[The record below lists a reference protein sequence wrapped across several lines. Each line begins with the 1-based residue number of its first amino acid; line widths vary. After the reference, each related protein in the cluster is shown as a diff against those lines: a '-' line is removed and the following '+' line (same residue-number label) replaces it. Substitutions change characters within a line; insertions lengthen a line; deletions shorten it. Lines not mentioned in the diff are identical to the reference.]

1 MRARTGT
8 AQLPLHGGRAPAWLF
23 SRMVKLAREI
33 TIHVRAEYGPE
44 EMLRRLSDPFWF
56 QAFGCV
62 LGFDWHSSGVTTTV
76 TGALKEGIRGLEQD
90 LGFFAGGGKGA
101 VSRKTPAEIE
111 LACER
116 LSIDARPLVYASRMS
131 AKVDSAAV
139 QDGYQLYHHAFFFT
153 PSGAWCVVQ
162 QGMND
167 DNGMARRYHWLSTRV
182 ESYVN
187 EPHAAVCAESQATTL
202 NLVAEES
209 AGVRSSSAVLAREK
223 PDVVL
228 SAIREIPALTMP
240 RRHAVLLADVNP
252 QYLQKILLKTYD
264 RAPEDFETLLGMQG
278 VGARTVRALA
288 LVSEIIYGTPAST
301 RDPARFSFAHGGKD
315 GFPYPVDTGTYDKTV
330 EALRA
335 AVTKA
340 GIDRSER
347 VAALKRLVKFGEEG
361 IKNRRDAG

>member
-1 MRARTGT
+1 
-8 AQLPLHGGRAPAWLF
+8 
-23 SRMVKLAREI
+23 
-33 TIHVRAEYGPE
+33 
-44 EMLRRLSDPFWF
+44 
-56 QAFGCV
+56 
-62 LGFDWHSSGVTTTV
+62 
-76 TGALKEGIRGLEQD
+76 
-90 LGFFAGGGKGA
+90 
-101 VSRKTPAEIE
+101 
-111 LACER
+111 
-116 LSIDARPLVYASRMS
+116 
-131 AKVDSAAV
+131 
-139 QDGYQLYHHAFFFT
+139 
-153 PSGAWCVVQ
+153 
-162 QGMND
+162 
-167 DNGMARRYHWLSTRV
+167 
-182 ESYVN
+182 
-187 EPHAAVCAESQATTL
+187 
-202 NLVAEES
+202 
-209 AGVRSSSAVLAREK
+209 VLAREK

-288 LVSEIIYGTPAST
+288 LVSEIIYGTPASM

-347 VAALKRLVKFGEEG
+347 VAALKRLVKFGEER

>member
-1 MRARTGT
+1 
-8 AQLPLHGGRAPAWLF
+8 
-23 SRMVKLAREI
+23 MVKLSREI
-33 TIHVRAEYGPE
+33 TTHIVAEFGSE

-76 TGALKEGIRGLEQD
+76 TGAVKEGIRGLEKD
-90 LGFFAGGGKGA
+90 LGLFAGGGKGA
-101 VSRKTPAEIE
+101 VSRNTPSEIQS
-111 LACER
+111 ACER

-153 PSGAWCVVQ
+153 PSGQWAVVQ

-167 DNGMARRYHWLSTRV
+167 ANGMARRYHWLSASL

-187 EPHAAVCAESQATTL
+187 EPHAAICAQAQVPTL
-202 NLVAEES
+202 NLVATES
-209 AGVRSSSAVLAREK
+209 APVRSSSAELSRQK
-223 PDVVL
+223 PEVVL
-228 SAIREIPALTMP
+228 SAIKEMPLLTMP
-240 RRHAVLLADVNP
+240 RRHAVLVSDVNP

-264 RAPEDFETLLGMQG
+264 RAPEDFETLLGMEG
-278 VGARTVRALA
+278 VGGRTLRALA

-330 EALRA
+330 ETLRA

-347 VAALKRLVKFGEEG
+347 VGALKRLVKFGEQRVREKQN
-361 IKNRRDAG
+361 I